1 MLHIDWTFHQSKLKR
16 NFRKK
21 VFLAFQQQ
29 KNLFPTLQDKI
40 YEEILEVTEASG
52 GQINHETI
60 TQMHY
65 LEAAIL
71 ENLRLNGPVN
81 DNFRLCSKDV
91 EIDGIRFKKG
101 TRVMLPTWPLHHS
114 EEYFPE
120 PEKFRPE
127 RFLKENAADIVPF
140 TFRAFGG
147 GNRECIGK
155 RFAMN
160 EMKLCMAKLLHK
172 FRIED
177 SPETELTFR
186 NGSFFM
192 LLFDDVKVRFV
203 LRDH

>member
-1 MLHIDWTFHQSKLKR
+1 MDGEQNRQNCVKF
-16 NFRKK
+16 
-21 VFLAFQQQ
+21 
-29 KNLFPTLQDKI
+29 QDKI
-40 YEEILEVTEASG
+40 FEEIQEAMEACG
-52 GQINHETI
+52 GKIDHETI

-81 DNFRLCSKDV
+81 DNMRLCSKDV
-91 EIDGIRFKKG
+91 EIDGIKFKKG

-160 EMKLCMAKLLHK
+160 EMKLCMAKLLHN

-177 SPETELTFR
+177 TPETELNFF

-192 LLFDDVKVRFV
+192 MFFDEVKVRFV
-203 LRDH
+203 PREH